1 MSLNK
6 QYHLII
12 ENLANQYFT
21 PKKIRNRLI
30 ECFELNESNAPDLNV
45 KYYFNICSEIL
56 QIFHS

>member
-6 QYHLII
+6 QYRLII
-12 ENLANQYFT
+12 ENLVNQNFT

-45 KYYFNICSEIL
+45 KDYFNIC
-56 QIFHS
+56 QIYLN